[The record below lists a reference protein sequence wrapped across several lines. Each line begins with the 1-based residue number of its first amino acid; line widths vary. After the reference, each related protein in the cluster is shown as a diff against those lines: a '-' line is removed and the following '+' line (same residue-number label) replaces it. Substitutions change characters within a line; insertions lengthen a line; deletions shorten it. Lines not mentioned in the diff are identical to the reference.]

1 MAISAPTRSFQ
12 YTDNNPYLRSE
23 TSIINPG
30 NKVYVL
36 DAVLTFTAAGFT
48 SAAAGDLALL
58 RLPPGNIRIRLDL
71 SYLTCPA
78 GTSTS
83 DLDIGLAAYTKADGT
98 TQALQGSLL
107 ADSLDVGGGALSQ
120 ILPGNPATGSVL
132 VNSLDGAVVV
142 CSFDTANSPAAGSLI
157 LKLVYQREG

>member
-1 MAISAPTRSFQ
+1 MAISQPTASAQFLASTQFQ
-12 YTDNNPYLRSE
+12 RGLP
-23 TSIINPG
+23 INPG
-30 NKVYVL
+30 NPVFVL
-36 DAVLTFTAAGFT
+36 DAMLVFTAAGFT
-48 SAAAGDLALL
+48 SAAAGDISLL
-58 RLPPGNIRIRLDL
+58 RLPPGPIRIRLDL

-120 ILPGNPATGSVL
+120 VLPGNPAAGSIV
-132 VNSLDGAVVV
+132 VNSTDGVTVV
-142 CSFDTANSPAAGSLI
+142 CSFDTANSPAAGTLL
-157 LKLVYQREG
+157 LKLVYQRD